1 MTSTKKRMNGLLS
14 QWQNGSESC
23 SQSEYWKLLLTIV
36 GGVSWEVP
44 YSLNKPEEYFCAEL
58 IILASLLSQSC

>member
-1 MTSTKKRMNGLLS
+1 MAKWKRVLQPIGVLEIVADDSGRCL
-14 QWQNGSESC
+14 
-23 SQSEYWKLLLTIV
+23 V

>member
-44 YSLNKPEEYFCAEL
+44 YSLKPEEYFCAEL